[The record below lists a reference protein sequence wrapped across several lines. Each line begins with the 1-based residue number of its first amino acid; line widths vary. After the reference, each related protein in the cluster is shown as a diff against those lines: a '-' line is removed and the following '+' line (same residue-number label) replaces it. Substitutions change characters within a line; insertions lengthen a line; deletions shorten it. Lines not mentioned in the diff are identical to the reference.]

1 MKKKSIITMML
12 ALVAMTG
19 LAQTKTAI
27 VTGYSPALKDGT
39 VAKITVGPLPAFPTA
54 IDTVK
59 NGHFSFTLP
68 IEKLTVGSLIV
79 TGEGCPNYLATIWL
93 SPDVTV
99 KIMGTDCFFPLWK
112 VESPLP
118 EQQTQN
124 RITEYTREAVSE
136 YIEHDY
142 DAASWEEVEPFYL
155 RLMKQEIDILPT
167 LPTDAASIYKL
178 WWLSAMTAKTVRN
191 CPYIEQLR
199 ELEKFITAHAP
210 KGFEGQLAEIHTFLK
225 GTKPLK
231 VGEKAIDAELF
242 DMQGRKHHLFDVM
255 KQHNQYVLL
264 DFWSL
269 GCGPCLS
276 SEPEMRMAYEK
287 IQGKLEIIGI
297 NQNKVSDWRKNEF
310 SKRIVWKNW
319 NDGKKGNGG
328 IESRYC
334 DMIAYP
340 YYVLLSPDGR
350 ILWKNTGYGVG
361 WFMGMAEAISGPR
374 QDNTVNIQF
383 AIRKVN
389 ADANGTTISFRYY
402 GHKNYWF
409 RIAQKSYL
417 KANDKK
423 YFLTHADGIKLNGEN
438 YPQVKA
444 FVTTDDNLA
453 NLYYTDFT
461 LTFEPF
467 DTIPTTFDFIE
478 DNIKIR
484 NVSIK

>member
-1 MKKKSIITMML
+1 
-12 ALVAMTG
+12 
-19 LAQTKTAI
+19 
-27 VTGYSPALKDGT
+27 
-39 VAKITVGPLPAFPTA
+39 
-54 IDTVK
+54 
-59 NGHFSFTLP
+59 
-68 IEKLTVGSLIV
+68 
-79 TGEGCPNYLATIWL
+79 
-93 SPDVTV
+93 
-99 KIMGTDCFFPLWK
+99 
-112 VESPLP
+112 
-118 EQQTQN
+118 
-124 RITEYTREAVSE
+124 
-136 YIEHDY
+136 
-142 DAASWEEVEPFYL
+142 
-155 RLMKQEIDILPT
+155 
-167 LPTDAASIYKL
+167 
-178 WWLSAMTAKTVRN
+178 
-191 CPYIEQLR
+191 
-199 ELEKFITAHAP
+199 
-210 KGFEGQLAEIHTFLK
+210 
-225 GTKPLK
+225 
-231 VGEKAIDAELF
+231 
-242 DMQGRKHHLFDVM
+242 
-255 KQHNQYVLL
+255 
-264 DFWSL
+264 
-269 GCGPCLS
+269 
-276 SEPEMRMAYEK
+276 
-287 IQGKLEIIGI
+287 
-297 NQNKVSDWRKNEF
+297 
-310 SKRIVWKNW
+310 
-319 NDGKKGNGG
+319 
-328 IESRYC
+328 
-334 DMIAYP
+334 
-340 YYVLLSPDGR
+340 LSPDGR